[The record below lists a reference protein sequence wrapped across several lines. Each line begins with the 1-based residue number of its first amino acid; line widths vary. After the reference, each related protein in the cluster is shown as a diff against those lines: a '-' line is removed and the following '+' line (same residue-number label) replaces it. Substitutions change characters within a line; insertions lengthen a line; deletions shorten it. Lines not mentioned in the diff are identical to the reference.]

1 MTQREFFTIIANG
14 MGTVTDKNADKT
26 IKGTRTINLMQNPD
40 DFAEGLNAEIIEY
53 AQAQIATLNAKNAN
67 RKTSKAE
74 TERKAANAELAQAIL
89 ATFEKDKTYTARFIA
104 DTFNISTQ
112 KATAIIK
119 PYIEDGTLKVIDGYK
134 AEGAKSKCKGYTLA

>member
-40 DFAEGLNAEIIEY
+40 DFTEGLNAEIIEY
-53 AQAQIATLNAKNAN
+53 AQAQIAALDAKNAN
-67 RKTSKAE
+67 RKTS
-74 TERKAANAELAQAIL
+74 KAANAELAQAIL